1 MRVIFSLFFSLM
13 TLGQLVPNPAAN
25 AQSGAARDGNRLTYL
40 DEFCDPY
47 YPDADAARLT
57 TPQWIGEEG
66 VDAVITLGIDDMRD
80 SQKYEAYLRP
90 ILDRLKKIDGRA
102 PVSIMTCQIDPSDEQ
117 LQTWLT
123 EGLSLECHT
132 IDHPCPCL
140 QGGDFER
147 AKDTYDRC
155 VDLMSSIPGNGPVA
169 FRFPCMDSL
178 NTPSPRAYAEI
189 VNQKTP
195 NGNFL
200 QVSTSVTCLFTP
212 DDPTVRSHFQ
222 TGESFDPRRFKKY
235 VPFPSFVNQIKN
247 HPYPYLIGNQ
257 CWEFPCTIP
266 DDWQGQNIHRPH
278 NPQTVVDLKAAV
290 DASVTKKGVANII
303 FHPHGWIRA
312 EQIVEVID
320 HVEKKY
326 GKRVK
331 FLTFRECLDRINK
344 HLLGNVAVR
353 HPKTGT
359 NPGVRILD
367 LNGDGYQDVFMGT
380 EKTQIYRIWNPGKR
394 KWSEFKHVFNL
405 QKIRFGMMHQRVVVL
420 QEQTPGEFAVW
431 RFSGNGEQIRR
442 AGQLKLDRRTT
453 IDQLRLRDLNL
464 DGQTEII
471 VGAPHE
477 KSIIAMETKEA
488 VAEEAKNQK
497 RGNEDGIIRFQR
509 IADFPAAIV
518 DAKGEDNGLR
528 FVDLNEDGFDDI
540 LISNDQQAAVYL
552 YRSKS
557 ASFEEIDPGTE
568 IPRIVSGGKN
578 GGVWFANRHLWAQNE
593 HTHRLPDGVDR
604 RSFQQIL
611 SKTEPGPKSPESS
624 LDCIQ
629 VIDGFQVELMAA
641 EPLVMDPVAL
651 EWGLDGKL
659 WVVEMADYPLG
670 LDDKGKPGGRIR
682 FLEDTDHDGTYDK
695 STVFVDQIP
704 FPTGVLPTN
713 IDPANP
719 SCLISAAPY
728 IVEAKKKSNWKEL
741 IEDENNLLLSGFG
754 EGNQQHR
761 FNGFSPGLDNW
772 IYLANGDSGGI
783 VKDSKGNQINLRG
796 LDLRIKTGHHWEME
810 AQTGQT
816 QFGRHRDAWGNW
828 FGCSNP
834 IPLRH
839 YILPDHYLKR
849 NPHYRFPAPRID
861 IATAGN
867 TQIFP
872 RSKVLSHWSGYR
884 PPSAGQAHRFTSACS
899 TDFYRGKLFGAE
911 FDNNTFTCEPVHN
924 LVHRRIT
931 KRKGLR
937 FSSSRPK
944 HESNKEFLASSDSWF
959 RPTTVKTGPDGALWV
974 TDMYRLVIEHPEW
987 IDDQEEKRLF
997 LRSGHD
1003 RGRIYRV
1010 SPVNRST
1017 PPLPALPSNF
1027 VHQRNGRYTQELTDH
1042 LLQMLSNENRWSQ
1055 ETAQRF
1061 LVAIGTQTQDP
1072 EVSNKL
1078 LALMQNPKPLV
1089 RLHALCTLDG
1099 RNELLPEQLS
1109 QALADSHPE
1118 LRRHAIRISEKFLKS
1133 NQSPQLLGDLQK
1145 LASDSDLN
1153 VQMQLA
1159 FSLGFCSHP
1168 TAATLLA
1175 EIGDKN
1181 FEQEYLVAA
1190 VFSSLNRSNIAGVIK
1205 EAQSRTA
1212 NADFVMAL
1220 LQQAF
1225 RFGKPQLAQASLS
1238 RILSAENPE
1247 NLATRQ
1253 LELIVQIYDAIPS
1266 LTTPERAKLSS
1277 LSTILS
1283 GKVFRSLEQSDS
1295 DRRKLAA
1302 MQLISRS
1309 PFLNKSD
1316 VVGFLAKQIGPQIDV
1331 KKQKFAIA
1339 ELARIDDPEP
1349 AMFFIKQWR
1358 YVTPEIRQAFFSAL
1372 LQRPSWAKQFLQSVL
1387 TKKISVGEVSPSQ
1400 RSQLLGHTH
1409 SEIANLAKSLFSAG
1423 PAVDGNASV
1432 TRFLKEIGKI
1442 TRVPN
1447 PTHGKTVFE
1456 NHCAKCHQ
1464 VGELGKPVGPNL
1476 VTVKDLSV
1484 PGLVRAILTPNA
1496 AVEDKFRS
1504 YLVALDDG
1512 RELTGLIA
1520 SESTTQIRL
1529 IASDGTAH
1537 ELFRS
1542 QIEQIKSTGKS
1553 LMPER
1558 LDQEIKVADM
1568 FDLIHFVRNAVDKLP
1583 AARKRKSFSGNEPQV
1598 VYANPKGD
1606 LVLAATNC
1614 EIYGPKIMYESKYK
1628 NLGFWGHVDD
1638 QARWKLK
1645 LSQPGRYEVFLN
1657 YSCPAETSGNLFEF
1671 RIGTES
1677 VKGKV
1682 VATANWDEYKRIR
1695 IGVLELKPGQSI
1707 ASFNALS
1714 PMKGFLLD
1722 FQSIELV
1729 PTPATLSPI
1738 PRD

>member
-1 MRVIFSLFFSLM
+1 MRSLFSLFFSLM
-13 TLGQLVPNPAAN
+13 TLGQLVPYSDAN
-25 AQSGAARDGNRLTYL
+25 AQTVPTRGGNRLTYL

-47 YPDADAARLT
+47 YPNVDAARLT
-57 TPQWIGEEG
+57 TPQWIGEKG

-80 SQKYEAYLRP
+80 PQKYEAYLRP

-102 PVSIMTCQIDPSDEQ
+102 PVSIMACQVDPDDKQ
-117 LQTWLT
+117 LQTWLS

-155 VDLMSSIPGNGPVA
+155 VDLMNSIPGNGPVA

-178 NTPSPRAYAEI
+178 NTPSPKAYAEI

-212 DDPTVRSHFQ
+212 DDPMLRSHFE

-278 NPQTVVDLKAAV
+278 NPQTVDDLKAAV
-290 DASVTKKGVANII
+290 DASVTKQGVANII

-344 HLLGNVAVR
+344 HLLDNVAVR
-353 HPKTGT
+353 HRKTGM

-367 LNGDGYQDVFMGT
+367 LNGDGYQDVFIGT
-380 EKTQIYRIWNPGKR
+380 EKMRKYRIWNPAKR
-394 KWSEFKHVFNL
+394 NWLEFKHVFDS
-405 QKIRFGMMHQRVVVL
+405 QKIRFGMMDQRVVVL
-420 QEQTPGEFAVW
+420 QEVKAGEFAAWIVS
-431 RFSGNGEQIRR
+431 RNGEQIRK
-442 AGQLKLDRRTT
+442 AGQLKLDHRTT

-464 DGQTEII
+464 DGRTELI
-471 VGAPHE
+471 VGASHE
-477 KSIIAMETKEA
+477 KSIFTLELKDVE
-488 VAEEAKNQK
+488 NQK
-497 RGNEDGIIRFQR
+497 IGDENRLVHFLRV
-509 IADFPAAIV
+509 ADFPNAIV
-518 DAKGEDNGLR
+518 DKKGNDNGLR

-552 YRSKS
+552 FRPKS
-557 ASFEEIDPGTE
+557 TSFEEIDSGTE

-578 GGVWFANRHLWAQNE
+578 GGVWFANRHLWVQNE

-611 SKTEPGPKSPESS
+611 SKTEPGPKSPKSS
-624 LDCIQ
+624 LDCMQ
-629 VIDGFQVELMAA
+629 VIDGFRVELMAA
-641 EPLVMDPVAL
+641 EPMVMDPIAM
-651 EWGLDGKL
+651 EWGFDGKL

-682 FLEDTDHDGTYDK
+682 YLEDTNQDGTYDK
-695 STVFVDQIP
+695 STVFIDQIP

-713 IDPANP
+713 IDPAKP

-728 IVEAKKKSNWKEL
+728 IVQANQESTWNDL
-741 IEDENNLLLSGFG
+741 IGNEKNLLVSGFG

-772 IYLANGDSGGI
+772 LYLANGDSGGI
-783 VKDSKGNQINLRG
+783 AKDSKGNEMNLRG
-796 LDLRIKTGHHWEME
+796 LDLRIKPGHPWQME

-849 NPHYRFPAPRID
+849 NPHYRFPTPRID
-861 IATAGN
+861 IATSGN

-872 RSKVLSHWSGYR
+872 RSKVLSHWSGYQ
-884 PPSAGQAHRFTSACS
+884 PPANGQGHRFTSACS
-899 TDFYRGKLFGAE
+899 TDFYRGTLFGAQ

-931 KRKGLR
+931 KRNGVQ
-937 FSSSRPK
+937 FSSSRPT
-944 HESNKEFLASSDSWF
+944 HESDKEFLASSDSWF
-959 RPTTVKTGPDGALWV
+959 RPTTVKTGPDGALWI

-1010 SPVNRST
+1010 TPVSRSV
-1017 PPLPALPSNF
+1017 PPLPTLPSNF
-1027 VHQRNGRYTQELTDH
+1027 MHQRNGMYSQELSDR
-1042 LLQMLSNENRWSQ
+1042 LLQMLSSENGWSQ

-1061 LVAIGTQTQDP
+1061 LVQIGTQTEDI
-1072 EVSNKL
+1072 EVSDKL
-1078 LALMQNPKPLV
+1078 MALMQNPIPLV

-1099 RNELLPEQLS
+1099 RKEILPEQLL
-1109 QALADSHPE
+1109 QPLADSHPE
-1118 LRRHAIRISEKFLKS
+1118 IRRHAIRISERFLKADP
-1133 NQSPQLLGDLQK
+1133 SPQLLLALQK
-1145 LASDSDLN
+1145 LANDSDLN
-1153 VQMQLA
+1153 VRMQLA

-1181 FEQEYLVAA
+1181 FDQKYLVAA
-1190 VFSSLNRSNIAGVIK
+1190 VFSSLNGSNIAKVIK
-1205 EAQSRTA
+1205 EAQSKMA
-1212 NADFVMAL
+1212 NPDFIMAL

-1225 RFGKPQLAQASLS
+1225 RFGKPQLAQDSLS
-1238 RILSAENPE
+1238 RILAAENPE

-1253 LELIVQIYDAIPS
+1253 LEMVVQIYNAIPKLPS
-1266 LTTPERAKLSS
+1266 EDRVNLSS
-1277 LSTILS
+1277 LSATLS
-1283 GKVFRSLEQSDS
+1283 DSVFRALKQSDS

-1302 MQLISRS
+1302 LQLFSRS
-1309 PFLNKSD
+1309 PFLAKEEIIR
-1316 VVGFLAKQIGPQIDV
+1316 FLTNQIDPHV
-1331 KKQKFAIA
+1331 DVQTQTFAIA
-1339 ELARIDDPEP
+1339 ELARINDPEP
-1349 AMFFIKQWR
+1349 ARFFVKQWR
-1358 YVTPEIRQAFFSAL
+1358 FVTPEIRRAFFSAI
-1372 LQRPSWAKQFLQSVL
+1372 LQRPSWARHLLQSIL
-1387 TKKISVGEVSPSQ
+1387 AKKIPVGEVSPSQ
-1400 RSQLLGHTH
+1400 RNQLLGHTN
-1409 SEIANLAKSLFSAG
+1409 SEIVKLSKSLFSAG
-1423 PAVDGNASV
+1423 PIMERNANV
-1432 TRFLKEIGKI
+1432 LRFVNAIGKI
-1442 TRVPN
+1442 TRLPN
-1447 PTHGKTVFE
+1447 AAHGKSVFE
-1456 NHCAKCHQ
+1456 QHCSKCHQ
-1464 VGELGKPVGPNL
+1464 LGDVGKPVGPNL
-1476 VTVKDLSV
+1476 ITVKDLSV

-1512 RELTGLIA
+1512 RELTGLIE

-1529 IASDGTAH
+1529 AAADGTTH

-1558 LDQEIKVADM
+1558 LDQEIKVDDM
-1568 FDLIHFVRNAVDKLP
+1568 FDLIHFVQHAVDKLP
-1583 AARKRKSFSGNEPQV
+1583 TARKLKIFSGNHPEV
-1598 VYANPKGD
+1598 VSSNSKGIFQ
-1606 LVLAATNC
+1606 LTSTNC
-1614 EIYGPKIMYESKYK
+1614 EISGPQIVFESKYK

-1638 QARWKLK
+1638 QARWKLDHVK
-1645 LSQPGRYEVFLN
+1645 PGRYEIYLN
-1657 YSCPAETSGNLFEF
+1657 YACPVEASGNAFEL
-1671 RIGTES
+1671 RIGKKS
-1677 VKGKV
+1677 LKGKV
-1682 VATANWDEYKRIR
+1682 AHTGSWDEYKRHP
-1695 IGVLELKPGQSI
+1695 IGVLDLNVGPKV
-1707 ASFNALS
+1707 AWLTALS
-1714 PMKGFLLD
+1714 PLKGFLLD
-1722 FQSIELV
+1722 FKSVELV
-1729 PTPATLSPI
+1729 PVPASSTGN
-1738 PRD
+1738 